1 MAVMTKY
8 VQVASKGESDVID
21 ITGRVQKCVEETGLS
36 RGVVTVFVSGSTGAV
51 TTMEY
56 EPGLVRDLPDMLER
70 VAPRDQ
76 VYAHQETWNDDNGH
90 SHVKASLIGP
100 SLVVP
105 FVDGKLTL
113 GAWQQIVF
121 LELDIHPRSRRIVLQ
136 VTGE

>member
-1 MAVMTKY
+1 LASRGEGDVM
-8 VQVASKGESDVID
+8 D
-21 ITGRVQKCVEETGLS
+21 ITGKVQTCVEEAGLS
-36 RGVVTVFVSGSTGAV
+36 RGVVTIFVSGSTGAV

-56 EPGLVRDLPDMLER
+56 EPGLVKDLPEMLER
-70 VAPRDQ
+70 VVPRDRA
-76 VYAHQETWNDDNGH
+76 YAHQETWNDDNGH

-113 GAWQQIVF
+113 GVWQQIVF
-121 LELDIHPRSRRIVLQ
+121 LELDIHPRDRRIVLQ

>member
-1 MAVMTKY
+1 MAVVTMY
-8 VQVASKGESDVID
+8 IQLASRGEGDVMD
-21 ITGRVQKCVEETGLS
+21 ITGKVQTCVEEAGLS
-36 RGVVTVFVSGSTGAV
+36 RGVVTIFVSGSTGAV

-56 EPGLVRDLPDMLER
+56 EPGLVKDLPEMLER
-70 VAPRDQ
+70 VVPRDRA
-76 VYAHQETWNDDNGH
+76 YAHQETWNDDNGH

-113 GAWQQIVF
+113 GVWQQIVF
-121 LELDIHPRSRRIVLQ
+121 LELDIHPRNRRIVLQ